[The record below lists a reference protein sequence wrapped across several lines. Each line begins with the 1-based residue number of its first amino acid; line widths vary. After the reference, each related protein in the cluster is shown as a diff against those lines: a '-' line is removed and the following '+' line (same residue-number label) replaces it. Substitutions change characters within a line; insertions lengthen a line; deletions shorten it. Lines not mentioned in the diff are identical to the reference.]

1 MATSQDLP
9 ISSLAGESSFDPK
22 LDSRQLAGKIFAI
35 ACLLATLFGLFILAV
50 LVVDIVIDGLP
61 RLNLD
66 LVRNFPSLRASQAG
80 YRAALLGSLAMLLY
94 VLVLSIPIGIASAIY
109 LEEYAPK
116 NWFTDFIDLN
126 IYNLAGVPSIVYGI
140 LGLGLFVR
148 GLYDGR
154 AVLMA
159 GVFTISLL
167 ILPPIIVVARESIRS
182 VPQSIRQASYGVG
195 ATKWQTIRHHVLPA
209 AMPGILTGVIISTS
223 RGVGETAPLVV
234 LGAGTVL
241 FDPKISPINFA
252 ALFSGQWNSLF
263 TNTVW
268 SNDNFFSVL
277 PYQIYEW
284 VGQPKAEFKT
294 LASAGIILL
303 MLVVLGMNA
312 FAIYLRN
319 RASKL

>member
-1 MATSQDLP
+1 MSQSQGFP
-9 ISSLAGESSFDPK
+9 GISDETNFDTRLNK
-22 LDSRQLAGKIFAI
+22 RQLEGRIFAI
-35 ACLLATLFGLFILAV
+35 ACLLATLFGLLILSV
-50 LVVDIVIDGLP
+50 LIVDIVHDGLP
-61 RLNLD
+61 RFNLD
-66 LVRNFPSLRASQAG
+66 LITNFPSRKALQSG
-80 YRAALLGSLAMLLY
+80 YRAALLGSLSMLLF
-94 VLVLSIPIGIASAIY
+94 VLVMSVPIGIGSAIY
-109 LEEYAPK
+109 LEEYAAK

-148 GLYDGR
+148 GLYSGR
-154 AVLMA
+154 AVLLA
-159 GVFTISLL
+159 GVFTVSLL
-167 ILPPIIVVARESIRS
+167 ILPPIIVVAREAIRS

-195 ATKWQTIRHHVLPA
+195 ATKWQTIRHHVLPS

-234 LGAGTVL
+234 LGVGTVL
-241 FDPKISPINFA
+241 FDPKISPVNFS
-252 ALFSGQWNSLF
+252 ALFSGQWNSLA

-284 VGQPKAEFKT
+284 VGEPGDQFKT

-303 MLVVLGMNA
+303 MLVVLSMNA

-319 RASKL
+319 RAG

>member
-1 MATSQDLP
+1 MANTEGLQSVATENL
-9 ISSLAGESSFDPK
+9 FDPK
-22 LDSRQLAGKIFAI
+22 LAKRQNQGSVFAT
-35 ACLLATLFGLFILAV
+35 ACLLATLFGLVILAV
-50 LVVDIVIDGLP
+50 LIVDIIHDGLP
-61 RLNLD
+61 RFNLGLLTNPPD
-66 LVRNFPSLRASQAG
+66 SLDASQAG
-80 YRAALLGSLAMLLY
+80 FRIALLGSLGMLLF
-94 VLVLSIPIGIASAIY
+94 VLLLSIPIGVATAIY

-116 NWFTDFIDLN
+116 NWLTSFIDLN

-148 GLYDGR
+148 GLYGGG

-167 ILPPIIVVARESIRS
+167 ILPPIIVVARESIRA

-195 ATKWQTIRHHVLPA
+195 ATKWQTIRHHVLPMA
-209 AMPGILTGVIISTS
+209 LPGIMTGVIISTS

-234 LGAGTVL
+234 LGVGTVL
-241 FDPKISPINFA
+241 SNPNISPINFS
-252 ALFSGQWNSLF
+252 ALFSGQLNRLF
-263 TNTVW
+263 VNTVW
-268 SNDNFFSVL
+268 AKDNYFSVL

-284 VGQPKAEFKT
+284 VSDSKDEYRT

-312 FAIYLRN
+312 FAIFLRN
-319 RASKL
+319 RAS